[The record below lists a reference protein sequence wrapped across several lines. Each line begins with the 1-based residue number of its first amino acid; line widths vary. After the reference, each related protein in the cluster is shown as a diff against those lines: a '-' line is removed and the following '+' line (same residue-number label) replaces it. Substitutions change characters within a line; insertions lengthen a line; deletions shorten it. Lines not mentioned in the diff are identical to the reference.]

1 MHWLSKSRGK
11 GGNSFCV
18 SIHFAVVD
26 YCRFVDIKN
35 VNDCTIMKG
44 YRRVAIVEEFY
55 HILKQIHDKD
65 CLHAG
70 SRKTYASVISISM
83 QLKYGTLHIH
93 AKLSHV
99 CVTPYTL

>member
-1 MHWLSKSRGK
+1 MQTSAYERLHMNTSMILICIWLVCRLGTALHTKCC
-11 GGNSFCV
+11 NSFCV

-26 YCRFVDIKN
+26 YCRFVGIKN
-35 VNDCTIMKG
+35 VNDRTIMKG

-70 SRKTYASVISISM
+70 S
-83 QLKYGTLHIH
+83 
-93 AKLSHV
+93 
-99 CVTPYTL
+99 